1 MGFCVIHCGIHPP
14 PKCQIHCG
22 LHCQVHCGIHLPPI
36 DDIVCKACEVNPLW
50 PIAEAALRKAKKANL
65 ITRDDWQSLLDLTIY
80 TATEVNAIAG
90 IIAASCGNCLTKKV
104 FG

>member
-22 LHCQVHCGIHLPPI
+22 IHLPPI
-36 DDIVCKACEVNPLW
+36 DDIVCKACEANPLW
-50 PIAEAALRKAKKANL
+50 PIAETALRKAKEANL
-65 ITRDDWQSLLDLTIY
+65 ITRNDWQSLLDLTIY

-90 IIAASCGNCLTKKV
+90 IIAISCGNCLTKRV